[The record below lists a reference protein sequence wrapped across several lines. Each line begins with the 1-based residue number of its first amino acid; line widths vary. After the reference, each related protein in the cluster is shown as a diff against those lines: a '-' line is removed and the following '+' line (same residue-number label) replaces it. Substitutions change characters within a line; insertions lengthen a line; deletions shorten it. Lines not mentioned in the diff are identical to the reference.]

1 MTEDNKPQAKIT
13 GRERLYDGFFK
24 IDELTIEMDKHAGG
38 QQTVKRL
45 SFERGHA
52 VAILGY
58 DPARDEVVLVNEM
71 RPGMLAAGEYPFN
84 DSLPAGM
91 IDKGETAIQAAMRE
105 MEEETGVELEHPVEV
120 HAGAYVSAGGTSER
134 LALVAGVIDAS
145 KAGGVHG
152 EAGEGEDIKTVIL
165 KSDEFIARAENGEIK
180 DMKSLVL
187 AFWLAQHRDEL
198 KQKVAT
204 TAPGKDT
211 TSLKIADVA
220 KTEDGKPAGATAKKP
235 QAQITER
242 KPLYEGVFKV
252 EELTIEMDKHEG
264 GTQTLKRLLFERGDA
279 IAILGYDPVRDEV
292 VLINEMRTGML
303 SAGDYPFSDSV
314 PAAMIG
320 KGEDVLKAAENRL
333 ERETGVKLQ
342 DANVIHKGAFVSSG
356 GTSERIVLV
365 AGTVDSSTAA
375 GIHGRP
381 EKGEDIKTVVMK
393 SDDFI
398 ARAED
403 GSLKDMKSLAFAFW
417 LAKHRTRLQ
426 KDAAAKEQPGAKSID
441 RKISGIF

>member
-38 QQTVKRL
+38 KQTVKRL

-105 MEEETGVELEHPVEV
+105 MEEETGVELEEPVEV

-134 LALVAGVIDAS
+134 LALVAGIIDAS

-152 EAGEGEDIKTVIL
+152 EAGEGEDIKTVVL
-165 KSDEFIARAENGEIK
+165 KSDEFIARAESGEIK

-198 KQKVAT
+198 KQKVAKP
-204 TAPGKDT
+204 APGKDAA
-211 TSLKIADVA
+211 SLKIVDVA
-220 KTEDGKPAGATAKKP
+220 KTPANTNAKKP

-365 AGTVDSSTAA
+365 TGTVDSSTAA

-398 ARAED
+398 ARAEN
-403 GSLKDMKSLAFAFW
+403 GGLNDMKSLAFAFW
-417 LAKHRTRLQ
+417 LAKHRARLQ
-426 KDAAAKEQPGAKSID
+426 KDAAAKAQPGTKPID